1 MNKETKESNN
11 EIKKT
16 VNEET
21 SSEKP
26 TEKTKENEEISQLKA
41 EIKQLKND
49 KLYLLAETEN
59 VRKNFWRQMEEAQKY
74 SNRKILLWV
83 LNFLVDLEE
92 RVLKALRED
101 PEPKVKMHTTGVE
114 MMKNELWKNL
124 EKEGIK
130 EIKIQPQVDLWD
142 SSFQEISGEVENN
155 ELPEWTIVEVK
166 EKGYMLH
173 NQLLRPAKVVISKKS
188 KN

>member
-92 RVLKALRED
+92 RVLKALRE
-101 PEPKVKMHTTGVE
+101 
-114 MMKNELWKNL
+114 
-124 EKEGIK
+124 
-130 EIKIQPQVDLWD
+130 
-142 SSFQEISGEVENN
+142 
-155 ELPEWTIVEVK
+155 
-166 EKGYMLH
+166 
-173 NQLLRPAKVVISKKS
+173 
-188 KN
+188 